1 MSEFTISQIAEA
13 LYEPFPSKYVE
24 WKPQQVSKDGTKAL
38 AAAYV
43 DARRYQE
50 RLDLICPDWSS
61 KIELLA
67 DGRVAK
73 VSLTIA
79 GVTREE
85 VGEAEPSDPNTVTTA
100 VAQAFKRACA
110 AFGLG
115 RYLYFLPL
123 VWVDYDS
130 QRKKLL
136 NTPPLPEW
144 ALSPAERLEKATARA
159 TEREAAEKALRELG
173 YDEPEQSAPTPEA
186 VPYAEPTAP
195 EAELADPSQVIV
207 HFGRYKDKTLAE
219 IWGLGKEGQGWVRW
233 AAAVDGK
240 GFDTK
245 NDPKNIHLQRMAR
258 AFLSL
263 QAAYAS

>member
-1 MSEFTISQIAEA
+1 MSEFTISQIVEA
-13 LYEPFPSKYVE
+13 LSEPFPSKYIE

-43 DARRYQE
+43 DTRRYQE
-50 RLDLICPDWSS
+50 RLDLVCPDWSS
-61 KIELLA
+61 KIEVLA

-79 GVTREE
+79 GVTRED
-85 VGEAEPSDPNTVTTA
+85 VGEADSSDPNTVTTA

-123 VWVDYDS
+123 EWVDYDP

-136 NTPPLPEW
+136 NTPTLPEW
-144 ALSPAERLEKATARA
+144 ALAPSERLEKATSRA
-159 TEREAAEKALRELG
+159 IEREVEERGAQPPAPAAPVAPAAEELP
-173 YDEPEQSAPTPEA
+173 EPGAYKLP
-186 VPYAEPTAP
+186 
-195 EAELADPSQVIV
+195 
-207 HFGRYKDKTLAE
+207 FGKHNGRTLAE
-219 IWGLGKEGQGWVRW
+219 LWQSKDGQGYVRW
-233 AAAVDGK
+233 LASTDGK
-240 GFDTK
+240 GFQPRNPTDQQA
-245 NDPKNIHLQRMAR
+245 QRMAR

-263 QAAYAS
+263 QSAYAG